1 LRISGVEDGC
11 LRKGVTVEMGRMVR
25 VIYEGCG
32 RVRLR
37 GVDVVGVYGISRT
50 KGQGSAKF
58 GTLHSLT
65 FGMFKM

>member
-1 LRISGVEDGC
+1 M
-11 LRKGVTVEMGRMVR
+11 TVEMGRMMR

>member
-1 LRISGVEDGC
+1 M
-11 LRKGVTVEMGRMVR
+11 TVEMGRMVR

-32 RVRLR
+32 RGRLR
-37 GVDVVGVYGISRT
+37 GMDVVGVYGIIRM